1 MGSATAAYVG
11 IATHD
16 YAHCTVDAIGMNQG
30 GAYSA
35 SGTAHSMA
43 SGRLAYVFGLMG
55 PNAAIDTACSSSH
68 VAVHLAVQALR
79 DREASLALAAGV
91 NLTLHPVGSILTA
104 RARMMSFTGRCKTF
118 DASADG
124 YVRGEGCGVL
134 VLKRLSD
141 AQRDGDSILAV
152 IRGTALN
159 QDGRSSGLTAPNG
172 RAQEAVLRAALDNAG
187 LRPDDISYIE
197 AHGTGTSLGDPI
209 EMKALAEVFSGRPPD
224 RPLLVGSVKTNI
236 GHTEAAAG
244 IAGVIKTV
252 LALQHRT
259 IPAAPA
265 SSQSE
270 SAHPLGSLSCACAN
284 AADALGRARG
294 RDATRRCQLVRF
306 QRHEWPRRSGR
317 SAPSRPEE

>member
-1 MGSATAAYVG
+1 M
-11 IATHD
+11 
-16 YAHCTVDAIGMNQG
+16 
-30 GAYSA
+30 
-35 SGTAHSMA
+35 
-43 SGRLAYVFGLMG
+43 
-55 PNAAIDTACSSSH
+55 
-68 VAVHLAVQALR
+68 
-79 DREASLALAAGV
+79 
-91 NLTLHPVGSILTA
+91 
-104 RARMMSFTGRCKTF
+104 
-118 DASADG
+118 
-124 YVRGEGCGVL
+124 RGEGCGVL

-172 RAQEAVLRAALDNAG
+172 RAQESVLRAALENAR

-252 LALQHRT
+252 LALLQ
-259 IPAAPA
+259 
-265 SSQSE
+265 Q
-270 SAHPLGSLSCACAN
+270 
-284 AADALGRARG
+284 
-294 RDATRRCQLVRF
+294 
-306 QRHEWPRRSGR
+306 
-317 SAPSRPEE
+317 